1 MKNFGFWKKTPW
13 NRYVYVFLFVGIG
26 AILMVGGR
34 LLPAQPETEAASA
47 AQETEAFDLAAFQ
60 KTVQE
65 KLSMID
71 GAGRVEV
78 LLSLKSGTESVY
90 ASDVRQDDQES
101 GNGTENTSGS
111 STYESSLS
119 VVSSSGY
126 GQTPVLLKT
135 VYPEFRGAVVICD
148 GADNAEVCYTI
159 SQAIHSLCGISFDN
173 ISITKMQ
180 KDEGGNTI
188 ETH

>member
-1 MKNFGFWKKTPW
+1 MKNLSFGKKMPW
-13 NRYVYVFLFVGIG
+13 NRYVYVFLFVGLG

-34 LLPAQPETEAASA
+34 LLPAQPETAAA
-47 AQETEAFDLAAFQ
+47 ATEETKDFDLAAFQ
-60 KTVQE
+60 QTVQE

-119 VVSSSGY
+119 VVSSSGF